1 MKYLY
6 IGLGLLCVL
15 AFFYLKKIRRKKF
28 IDVHALVKENSQPKN
43 VSKEQIHIKVEHN
56 QWNQINIVCSSM
68 DHKKIGEMLSTYTL
82 SDTTR
87 QSGPAYTVHLENILV
102 SRRYRK
108 RGVGTYMIAYLLK
121 EMVKIEKK
129 ENCRFRY
136 IYGEIGQGGTD
147 DPHISIPFYER
158 LDGMAYDNEKK
169 LQYQRKRKE
178 SLDGYDCFYY
188 YIVENS

>member
-1 MKYLY
+1 MDYSAANTQLWTMLVQ
-6 IGLGLLCVL
+6 IGIIAFMLVISNIIRQKVPLIKKTLMPTSVIAGFLLL
-15 AFFYLKKIRRKKF
+15 
-28 IDVHALVKENSQPKN
+28 LVKSLGWLP
-43 VSKEQIHIKVEHN
+43 V
-56 QWNQINIVCSSM
+56 
-68 DHKKIGEMLSTYTL
+68 D
-82 SDTTR
+82 
-87 QSGPAYTVHLENILV
+87 
-102 SRRYRK
+102 SRF
-108 RGVGTYMIAYLLK
+108 L
-121 EMVKIEKK
+121 EMVTYHGIAIGFIALSLKIEKK